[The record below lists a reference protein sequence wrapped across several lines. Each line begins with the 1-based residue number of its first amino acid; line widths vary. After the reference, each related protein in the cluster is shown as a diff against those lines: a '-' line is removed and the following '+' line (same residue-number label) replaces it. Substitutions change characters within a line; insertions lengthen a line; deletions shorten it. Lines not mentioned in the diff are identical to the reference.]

1 MVAQCHD
8 IRIGWMSHH
17 IEGVEPLEAVLEAGF
32 PIHAIITLEQDLLAK
47 KSGAFD
53 FEDIA
58 RRHDI
63 PLVRIRN
70 VNKPDSLAHL
80 ESLALDYLFVIGW
93 SQILR
98 EPALALV
105 KQGCFGAHASLLP
118 ANRGS
123 APINWAVI
131 KGEAETG
138 NTLMRLSAAVDAGDI
153 IAQRRIEIT
162 PFDNV
167 GTLYH
172 RVAETNRDMI
182 LELIAD
188 LCAERPLAP
197 RQQELDGSPLLPRRK
212 PRDGVVDW
220 NQPARAIYD
229 FIRALTRPYPGAFSS
244 FGGNR
249 YQIWRSAVL
258 PAEGVLAEPGTV
270 LGPVFSDQEEACGLM
285 LACGTG
291 AIVVLEV
298 ENEQG
303 DVLQGACLA
312 TAGFAGVWSNEEVR
326 RD

>member
-1 MVAQCHD
+1 MVAKCHD

-17 IEGVEPLEAVLEAGF
+17 IEGVEPLKAVLEAGF

-70 VNKPDSLAHL
+70 VNKPDSLAYL

-93 SQILR
+93 SQILS

-105 KQGCFGAHASLLP
+105 KKGCFGAHASLLP

-123 APINWAVI
+123 APINWALI
-131 KGEAETG
+131 KGETETG

-153 IAQRRIEIT
+153 IAQRKIKIT

-167 GTLYH
+167 ETLYH

-182 LELIAD
+182 LAMIAD
-188 LCAERPLAP
+188 ICARRSLEP
-197 RQQELDGSPLLPRRK
+197 RRQILIDAPLLPRRR
-212 PRDGVVDW
+212 PQDGLVNW
-220 NQPARAIYD
+220 SQPARAVYD
-229 FIRALTRPYPGAFSS
+229 FIRALTRPYPGAYSS
-244 FGGNR
+244 FDGVQ

-258 PAEGVLAEPGTV
+258 PVESNLARPGTV
-270 LGPVFSDQEEACGLM
+270 LGPVFSDQDEACGL
-285 LACGTG
+285 LVACGTG
-291 AIVVLEV
+291 AVVILEI
-298 ENEQG
+298 ENERG
-303 DVLQGACLA
+303 AVLQGARLA
-312 TAGFAGVWSNEEVR
+312 TDDFTGVWSKEEIHH
-326 RD
+326 D